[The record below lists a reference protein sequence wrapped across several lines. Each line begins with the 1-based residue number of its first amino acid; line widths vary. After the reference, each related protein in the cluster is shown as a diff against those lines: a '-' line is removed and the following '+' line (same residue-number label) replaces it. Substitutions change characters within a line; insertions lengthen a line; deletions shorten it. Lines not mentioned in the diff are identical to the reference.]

1 MKMIISKPEEVKER
15 MPTKKKKKA
24 KKGKKRM

>member
-1 MKMIISKPEEVKER
+1 MILSKPEEVKES